1 MPITLNSGF
10 QYNISVVKRVA
21 VIGASRDKGKFGN
34 KAVRA
39 FCDRGYVVVPINPDQ
54 TSVEGL
60 KCYPSVL
67 AVPGPIDLAT
77 IYVPAKV
84 GQRVIREIAEKNI
97 GEVWLNPGADDPD
110 LVESAEVLGLRVI
123 KQCSIIRIGG
133 NPSMY

>member
-1 MPITLNSGF
+1 M
-10 QYNISVVKRVA
+10 VKRVA
-21 VIGASRDKGKFGN
+21 VIGASRDKEKFGN

-67 AVPGPIDLAT
+67 AVPDPIDLAT
-77 IYVPAKV
+77 VYVPAGG
-84 GQRVIREIAEKNI
+84 GQRVIREIAEKKI
-97 GEVWLNPGADDPD
+97 EEVWLNPGADDPD
-110 LVESAEVLGLRVI
+110 LVEFAEALGLRVI